1 MVWSFKSALWSWRY
15 KIYFNCLFLISTNYM
30 LITSVGKFEDG
41 NQLQDLAI
49 DVLIVLK

>member
-1 MVWSFKSALWSWRY
+1 MVWSWRY

-30 LITSVGKFEDG
+30 FIVLVGKFVDG

-49 DVLIVLK
+49 DVLIILK

>member
-1 MVWSFKSALWSWRY
+1 MVWSFKSVLWSQRY
-15 KIYFNCLFLISTNYM
+15 KIYFNFLFLISTNYM
-30 LITSVGKFEDG
+30 FIVLVGKFEDG